1 LGLPA
6 YLIRLQTE
14 GASDVFT
21 DDREIRM
28 EAGDLLILPPG
39 ATYELRIGDH
49 ATGRSNVVST
59 VISGDFYLFCLGAW
73 VELWWKRIGEPN
85 LVRLAVH
92 DTLLSLWRHLIVEKC
107 RVKEDNQEL
116 LSFLLGALCLC
127 LERAAMGNVNP
138 DSSRPYAATR
148 MRQYI
153 VENAYLN
160 FKVEDVARHV
170 GMSVS
175 RATHYFKQYYGL
187 TIMQYLANVRLDR
200 AVDRMKYTTQTLEQI
215 AADCGFGSYTHFFNT
230 FKEKFGLSP
239 TDFRHR
245 EAELF

>member
-1 LGLPA
+1 
-6 YLIRLQTE
+6 
-14 GASDVFT
+14 
-21 DDREIRM
+21 M
-28 EAGDLLILPPG
+28 
-39 ATYELRIGDH
+39 
-49 ATGRSNVVST
+49 
-59 VISGDFYLFCLGAW
+59 
-73 VELWWKRIGEPN
+73 GEPT
-85 LVRLAVH
+85 LVHLAVH
-92 DTLLSLWRHLIVEKC
+92 DTLHSLWRYLIVEKC

-116 LSFLLGALCLC
+116 ISFLLGALCLC
-127 LERAAMGNVNP
+127 LERAMKETGPGSA
-138 DSSRPYAATR
+138 RPYAATR

-160 FKVEDVARHV
+160 FKVEDVAKHV

-175 RATHYFKQYYGL
+175 RATHFFKQYFGL
-187 TIMQYLANVRLDR
+187 TIMQYLVNVRLDR

-245 EAELF
+245 ETELP